1 MNTSQLD
8 PVSVAIALASIL
20 FGPHLAAIIGPYAV
34 ILISATVGAAWALG
48 RRDPAAKVSAAWYF
62 LRLNA
67 TAILITVSIA
77 KLAGIWLGVADHS
90 WLLAPIALVVGGVGD
105 DWPVVGRWLVAAAG
119 RIFERRAGGDGGVQ

>member
-1 MNTSQLD
+1 MNAQQLD
-8 PVSVAIALASIL
+8 PVSVAVALASVL
-20 FGPHLAAIIGPYAV
+20 FGPALAAIIGPYAV

-48 RRDPAAKVSAAWYF
+48 RRDPAAKLSAAWYF

-90 WLLAPIALVVGGVGD
+90 WMLAPIALVVGGVGD